1 MKISLSLLAL
11 FWMCSCHGQNDKLK
25 YHDLSLAEIMDSLKV
40 DRKTVS
46 ILIDKS
52 DYRLYFISD
61 GTLLKEYPVV
71 FGKNVNDDKLMQGD
85 RCTPEGSFHMV
96 SKYPHKEWSKFI
108 WIDYPNKSSWEKYN
122 RAIQVGLIPK
132 NAPIGGEVGIHGV
145 PNGMDMLI
153 DTKYNWTLGCIS
165 MKNKD
170 VDEIYPFITANT
182 LIKIQK

>member
-1 MKISLSLLAL
+1 MKTAIILFALL
-11 FWMCSCHGQNDKLK
+11 WMSSCSGQSDKSMRNELP
-25 YHDLSLAEIMDSLKV
+25 LAGIMDSLNIDKS
-40 DRKTVS
+40 S
-46 ILIDKS
+46 ISIFIDKS
-52 DYRLYFISD
+52 DYRLYIKAK
-61 GTLLKEYPVV
+61 GMIIKEYQVV

-108 WIDYPNKSSWEKYN
+108 WIDYPNKSSWEKHN
-122 RAIQVGLIPK
+122 RAKQEGLIPK

-165 MKNKD
+165 LKNED
-170 VDEIYPFITANT
+170 VNEIYPYITAT
-182 LIKIQK
+182 TVIKIQK